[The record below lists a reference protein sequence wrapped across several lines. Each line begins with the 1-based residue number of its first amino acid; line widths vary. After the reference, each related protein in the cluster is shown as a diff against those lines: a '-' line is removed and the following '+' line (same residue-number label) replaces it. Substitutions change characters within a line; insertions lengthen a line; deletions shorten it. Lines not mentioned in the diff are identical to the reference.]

1 VSRAAPALL
10 LLSWSLAASAA
21 PCGRPDVDFTLPPN
35 DATAVPP
42 NAILSAHYGSPA
54 LYDDEQVE
62 LVDGNGDEVAVQLMW
77 DEADS
82 MLRATP
88 LQPLAPGFHELSW
101 PGLRGLSGAGVGR
114 GRSTSFFVQPEPD
127 AAPPFFQGLTGIDWD
142 LSRDRDPCL
151 DRLEDRFVFEL
162 KLGETLDDAATE
174 LLAVQVFETRDPG
187 HEDAEPA
194 RVALRA
200 MPSGGNLEVR
210 RPAKKAG
217 KTCFA
222 AIVQDLLGN
231 VSGGGEREV
240 CVETQKPPFFEGCSV
255 AFCAGSPAA
264 HSGCWLALALALHTF
279 RRGARAKRPA
289 TARA

>member
-1 VSRAAPALL
+1 VQALPLVLL
-10 LLSWSLAASAA
+10 LWPGQALAA
-21 PCGRPDVDFTLPPN
+21 PCGRPDIDFTFPPS

-54 LYDDEQVE
+54 LYDDEPAT
-62 LVDGNGDEVAVQLMW
+62 LVDGSGSDVAIQLAW

-88 LQPLAPGFHELSW
+88 ALPLAPGFHELSW

-114 GRSTSFFVQPEPD
+114 GRTTGFFVQSEPD
-127 AAPPFFQGLTGIDWD
+127 AAPPFFQGLVGIDWD

-162 KLGETLDDAATE
+162 ELGETRDDAGAE
-174 LLAVQVFETRDPG
+174 LLSVQVFETRDPASK
-187 HEDAEPA
+187 DAEPA

-200 MPSGGNLEVR
+200 MPEGGKLELR
-210 RPAKKAG
+210 RPANKGG

-240 CVETQKPPFFEGCSV
+240 CIETQKPPFFDGCSV
-255 AFCAGSPAA
+255 APRARSASAGWLL
-264 HSGCWLALALALHTF
+264 GLALALGVV
-279 RRGARAKRPA
+279 RRGARAARPA
-289 TARA
+289 AA